1 MLDAKCVTDRRK
13 EDRRWNNSGII
24 LDLHLH
30 KIQRDIQR
38 YTDRYPRYE
47 YYIILT
53 YTTYRQIQMGT
64 LGTSTN
70 LLTPMLDRQIQT
82 DTY

>member
-1 MLDAKCVTDRRK
+1 MLDAKFVT
-13 EDRRWNNSGII
+13 EHGQNNSGII

-30 KIQRDIQR
+30 KIQRYIYR
-38 YTDRYPRYE
+38 YTDRYPRYK
-47 YYIILT
+47 YYVILT
-53 YTTYRQIQMGT
+53 YTIYRQIQMGT

-70 LLTPMLDRQIQT
+70 LLTPMPDRKIQT